1 MKAKSR
7 IQQVH
12 PGDFLREE
20 LAGRGISMNQL
31 ARDIRIPM
39 SRVSLIVN
47 GRRGIT
53 ADTALRLGLYFR
65 TSPEL
70 WLNLQNTY
78 DLAVTRLESA
88 DKIAREVIPP
98 RQHAGGR
105 AGALSSRFPCVPLS
119 PFASAA
125 DVLF

>member
-1 MKAKSR
+1 MKSKSR
-7 IQQVH
+7 IQPVH

-20 LAGRGISMNQL
+20 LAERGISMNRV

-47 GRRGIT
+47 GKRGIT
-53 ADTALRLGLYFR
+53 ADTALRLGLYFG

-78 DLAVTRLESA
+78 DLAVARLSLSN
-88 DKIAREVIPP
+88 KLAREVIP
-98 RQHAGGR
+98 
-105 AGALSSRFPCVPLS
+105 
-119 PFASAA
+119 AS
-125 DVLF
+125 VGMGER

>member
-1 MKAKSR
+1 MKTKSR
-7 IQQVH
+7 IQPVH

-20 LAGRGISMNQL
+20 LAERGISMNQV

-47 GRRGIT
+47 GKRGIT
-53 ADTALRLGLYFR
+53 ADTALRLALYFG

-78 DLAVTRLESA
+78 DLAVARLSSA
-88 DKIAREVIPP
+88 DKIAREVIP
-98 RQHAGGR
+98 AG
-105 AGALSSRFPCVPLS
+105 RF
-119 PFASAA
+119 SA
-125 DVLF
+125 

>member
-7 IQQVH
+7 IQPIH

-20 LAGRGISMNQL
+20 LAERGISMNQL

-53 ADTALRLGLYFR
+53 ADTALRLGLYFGTPR
-65 TSPEL
+65 TVA
-70 WLNLQNTY
+70 Q
-78 DLAVTRLESA
+78 SA
-88 DKIAREVIPP
+88 KHLRSRHRAARI
-98 RQHAGGR
+98 GGQDR
-105 AGALSSRFPCVPLS
+105 A
-119 PFASAA
+119 
-125 DVLF
+125 

>member
-1 MKAKSR
+1 MKAKST
-7 IQQVH
+7 IQPVH
-12 PGDFLREE
+12 PGSFLREE
-20 LAGRGISMNQL
+20 LAERGISMNQL

-53 ADTALRLGLYFR
+53 ADTALRLGLYFG

-78 DLAVTRLESA
+78 DLAMVRLGSA
-88 DKIAREVIPP
+88 DKIAREVIPAS
-98 RQHAGGR
+98 QHA
-105 AGALSSRFPCVPLS
+105 S
-119 PFASAA
+119 
-125 DVLF
+125 

>member
-7 IQQVH
+7 IQPIH

-20 LAGRGISMNQL
+20 LAVRSISMNQL

-53 ADTALRLGLYFR
+53 ADTALRLGLYFG
-65 TSPEL
+65 TSPQL

-78 DLAVTRLESA
+78 DLAMARIESA
-88 DKIAREVIPP
+88 DKIAREVIPAS
-98 RQHAGGR
+98 QHAG
-105 AGALSSRFPCVPLS
+105 
-119 PFASAA
+119 
-125 DVLF
+125 

>member
-1 MKAKSR
+1 MKAKPR
-7 IQQVH
+7 IQPIP

-20 LAGRGISMNQL
+20 LAERGIRMNRL
-31 ARDIRIPM
+31 ARDICIPM

-47 GRRGIT
+47 GKRGIT
-53 ADTALRLGLYFR
+53 ADTALRLGLSFE

-88 DKIAREVIPP
+88 AKIAREVIPAS
-98 RQHAGGR
+98 QLAG
-105 AGALSSRFPCVPLS
+105 
-119 PFASAA
+119 
-125 DVLF
+125 

>member
-1 MKAKSR
+1 VKTKSR
-7 IQQVH
+7 IQPVH

-20 LAGRGISMNQL
+20 LAERGISMNQV

-47 GRRGIT
+47 GKRGIT
-53 ADTALRLGLYFR
+53 ADTALRLALYFG

-78 DLAVTRLESA
+78 DLAVARLSSA
-88 DKIAREVIPP
+88 DKIAREVIP
-98 RQHAGGR
+98 AG
-105 AGALSSRFPCVPLS
+105 RF
-119 PFASAA
+119 SA
-125 DVLF
+125 

>member
-7 IQQVH
+7 IQPVH

-20 LAGRGISMNQL
+20 LAERGISMNQM

-47 GRRGIT
+47 GKRGIT
-53 ADTALRLGLYFR
+53 ADTALRLALYFG

-70 WLNLQNTY
+70 WLNLQTAY
-78 DLAVTRLESA
+78 DLAVVRLESA
-88 DKIAREVIPP
+88 EKIEREVIP
-98 RQHAGGR
+98 A
-105 AGALSSRFPCVPLS
+105 
-119 PFASAA
+119 
-125 DVLF
+125 

>member
-7 IQQVH
+7 IQPVH

-20 LAGRGISMNQL
+20 LAERDISMNQL

-53 ADTALRLGLYFR
+53 ADTALRLGLYFG

-78 DLAVTRLESA
+78 DLAIVRLESA
-88 DKIAREVIPP
+88 DKIAREVIPAS
-98 RQHAGGR
+98 QHAG
-105 AGALSSRFPCVPLS
+105 
-119 PFASAA
+119 
-125 DVLF
+125 

>member
-7 IQQVH
+7 IQPVH

-20 LAGRGISMNQL
+20 LAERGISMNQL

-47 GRRGIT
+47 GKRGIT
-53 ADTALRLGLYFR
+53 ADTSLRLGLYFG

-78 DLAVTRLESA
+78 DLAVLRLESA
-88 DKIAREVIPP
+88 DKIAREVIPAG
-98 RQHAGGR
+98 QHA
-105 AGALSSRFPCVPLS
+105 L
-119 PFASAA
+119 
-125 DVLF
+125 

>member
-7 IQQVH
+7 IQPIH
-12 PGDFLREE
+12 PGDSLREE
-20 LAGRGISMNQL
+20 LAERGISMNQL

-53 ADTALRLGLYFR
+53 ADTALRLGLYFG

-78 DLAVTRLESA
+78 DLAIVRLESA
-88 DKIAREVIPP
+88 DKIAREVIPAS
-98 RQHAGGR
+98 QHAI
-105 AGALSSRFPCVPLS
+105 
-119 PFASAA
+119 
-125 DVLF
+125 

>member
-1 MKAKSR
+1 
-7 IQQVH
+7 
-12 PGDFLREE
+12 
-20 LAGRGISMNQL
+20 LAERGISMNQL

-53 ADTALRLGLYFR
+53 ADTAVRLGLYFG

-78 DLAVTRLESA
+78 DLSVARLQSA
-88 DKIAREVIPP
+88 DKIAREVIPASH
-98 RQHAGGR
+98 HA
-105 AGALSSRFPCVPLS
+105 S
-119 PFASAA
+119 
-125 DVLF
+125 

>member
-7 IQQVH
+7 IQPVH

-20 LAGRGISMNQL
+20 LAERGISMNQL

-53 ADTALRLGLYFR
+53 ADTALRLGLYFG

-78 DLAVTRLESA
+78 DLAIVRLGSA
-88 DKIAREVIPP
+88 EKIAREVIPAS
-98 RQHAGGR
+98 QHA
-105 AGALSSRFPCVPLS
+105 S
-119 PFASAA
+119 
-125 DVLF
+125 

>member
-1 MKAKSR
+1 MKAKAR
-7 IQQVH
+7 IQPIH

-20 LAGRGISMNQL
+20 LAERGISMNQL

-53 ADTALRLGLYFR
+53 ADTALRLGLYFG

-78 DLAVTRLESA
+78 DLAVIRLESA
-88 DKIAREVIPP
+88 DKIAREVIPAS
-98 RQHAGGR
+98 QHAG
-105 AGALSSRFPCVPLS
+105 
-119 PFASAA
+119 
-125 DVLF
+125 